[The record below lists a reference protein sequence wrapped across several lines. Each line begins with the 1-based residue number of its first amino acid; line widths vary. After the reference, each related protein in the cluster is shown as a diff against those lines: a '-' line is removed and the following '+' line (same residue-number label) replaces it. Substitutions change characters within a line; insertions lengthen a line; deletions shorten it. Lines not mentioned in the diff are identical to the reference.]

1 MRMHLRFAALLM
13 AGTMLAGPAFAQSQS
28 GTTQSGAAQSGAAQ
42 GGATADQ
49 AAQPQAQAAAPM
61 TPETVVARVNGHD
74 ITMADV
80 SAAAASLPP
89 QLQGQIQL
97 VLPALVNRLVDME
110 LVSEKARSEGLDEKP
125 EVKAAMDAA
134 AEDALR
140 QAYLEQALQAALTE
154 EALDKAYQDYI
165 ANNPPQE
172 QAHARHIL
180 VATEDEAKQIIDE
193 LNKGGDFAELA
204 KEHSTDGS
212 SQNGGDL
219 GWFTADQMVKPF
231 SDAAFALK
239 DGEYTK
245 EPVKSQFGWHVIE
258 LEGKR
263 TSPQPTREELAGQ
276 LQQQIAR
283 AQVQKMIADLRDG
296 ANIEIL
302 LPAPGQGAKSPADQ
316 TGSPSGQTQKQ

>member
-13 AGTMLAGPAFAQSQS
+13 TGTLLASPALAQ
-28 GTTQSGAAQSGAAQ
+28 TT
-42 GGATADQ
+42 TDT
-49 AAQPQAQAAAPM
+49 AAQPQASAPAPAEPM
-61 TPETVVARVNGHD
+61 GPDTVVARVNGNE

-97 VLPALVNRLVDME
+97 VLPALVNRLVDMQ
-110 LVSEKARSEGLDEKP
+110 LVSEKAKADGLAEEP
-125 EVKAAMDAA
+125 AVKATMEAA

-140 QAYLEQALQAALTE
+140 QAYLEQALQAALTD
-154 EALDKAYQDYI
+154 EALDKAYQDYV
-165 ANNPPQE
+165 AANPPQE

-180 VATEDEAKQIIDE
+180 VATEEEAKQVIDE
-193 LNKGGDFAELA
+193 LNKGGSFEELA

-219 GWFTADQMVKPF
+219 GWFSADQMVKPF
-231 SDAAFALK
+231 SDAAFALSE
-239 DGEYTK
+239 GEYTK
-245 EPVKSQFGWHVIE
+245 EPVQSQFGWHVIE

-263 TSPQPTREELAGQ
+263 TSPQPSKEELAGQ

-283 AQVQKMIADLRDG
+283 TQVQQLIADLREG
-296 ANIEIL
+296 ADIEIL
-302 LPAPGQGAKSPADQ
+302 LPAPGEAAKTQPD
-316 TGSPSGQTQKQ
+316 QTQKQ